1 MGTREIVRE
10 CVAVKLISNITVIPL
25 SIDCILRI
33 SGTTIGGILGLLA
46 GWVNG
51 PAFNGANYFM
61 LELISCL
68 WGVYHYIAVP
78 EPARKGPV
86 EREPTYHLRN
96 CSGYIFL
103 LASERTMNNEMPS
116 RLYK

>member
-86 EREPTYHLRN
+86 GDRADLSPPELQWM
-96 CSGYIFL
+96 IFL
-103 LASERTMNNEMPS
+103 ASLKKEP
-116 RLYK
+116 